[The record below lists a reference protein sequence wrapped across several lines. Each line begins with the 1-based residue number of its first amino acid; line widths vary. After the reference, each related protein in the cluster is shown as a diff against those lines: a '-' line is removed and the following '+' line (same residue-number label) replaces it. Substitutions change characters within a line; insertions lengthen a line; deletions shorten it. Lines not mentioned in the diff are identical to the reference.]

1 MRVGEIVRKL
11 VFLAALLAVATVCEA
26 QTADPATNV
35 TAVVRGGVVIVSYDL
50 VSANPTAEFS
60 VTLEASSNGG
70 KTYDVRPKTVKGDIG
85 PVVRAGTNK
94 QISWEASQDVE
105 NLAVDRYRYRV
116 VAKPLSV
123 SAAASKTSALAQAPK
138 APTPLPA
145 QPAPVV
151 QASGGNGRKWGGI
164 VLLGAGG
171 TLAALGA
178 VMKKETEVCDV
189 HNSCFTE
196 KKTNMGL
203 VFTGLGAAG
212 GGVALLAMSGRK
224 DSVHTEIV
232 MDPRGIRLQHRL
244 TFNGMWKGLLLRR

>member
-1 MRVGEIVRKL
+1 MRAGAIVRKF
-11 VFLAALLAVATVCEA
+11 VFLTALLAAAAVCEA
-26 QTADPATNV
+26 QTAEPAVNV

-70 KTYDVRPKTVKGDIG
+70 KTYDVRPKTVKGDVG
-85 PVVRAGTNK
+85 PVVRAGTGK

-123 SAAASKTSALAQAPK
+123 SAQAPKPSAQAPK
-138 APTPLPA
+138 TQTPLPT

-151 QASGGNGRKWGGI
+151 QAGGGSGRRWGGI
-164 VLLGAGG
+164 ALLGAGA

-178 VMKKETEVCDV
+178 TVMKSEVCDDHTGECV
-189 HNSCFTE
+189 
-196 KKTNMGL
+196 KKANKAVL
-203 VFTGLGAAG
+203 FTGLGVAG
-212 GGVALLAMSGRK
+212 GGVALLAMSQRN
-224 DSVHTEIV
+224 DSVRTEVVI
-232 MDPRGIRLQHRL
+232 DPRWIMVQHRL
-244 TFNGMWKGLLLRR
+244 TFNGIARANRR